1 MIERVTITGADNSV
15 NPKEILGLSLLY
27 PFVEWGIL
35 LPFSSYEGTHRFPNK
50 QWFMD
55 FLRLRQESGT
65 PENIRLSAH
74 ICPPYSTDMIQYG
87 NIDKTLAEMDV
98 VISHFGRIQLNVH
111 GIPISSYC
119 SDFIDWCK
127 TSPQDIIL
135 QADGVNNWITSGVP
149 SASILY
155 DTSSGA
161 GVFSNEWPRHTQT
174 EKPFGYAGG
183 LDIETL
189 PTALV
194 EWFREDDSKLFWI
207 DLETGVRQD
216 GLFDSSKAQ
225 AILDYV
231 KPFID

>member
-35 LPFSSYEGTHRFPNK
+35 LPFSSYDGTRRFPNK

-55 FLRLRQESGT
+55 FIRLRQEYDN

-74 ICPPYSTDMIQYG
+74 ICPPYSTNIIQYG
-87 NIDKTLAEMDV
+87 NIEKTFEELDI
-98 VISHFGRIQLNVH
+98 VISYFGRIQLNVH
-111 GIPISSYC
+111 SIPVSSYC
-119 SDFIDWCK
+119 SAFIDWCK
-127 TSPQDIIL
+127 TAPQEVIL
-135 QADGVNNWITSGVP
+135 QADGVNDWITKGVP
-149 SASILY
+149 NVSVLY

-161 GVFSNEWPRHTQT
+161 GEFSNEWANHSQL

-183 LDIETL
+183 LNIETL
-189 PTALV
+189 PIAIV
-194 EWFREDDSKLFWI
+194 EWFKQDDSKLFWI

-225 AILDYV
+225 AILDYTE
-231 KPFID
+231 PFID